1 MKRNK
6 LGPVLVVVLMGGL
19 GYLRLPVTATPPRI
33 EQFAVSRAGVTAG
46 EPVDFS
52 WGLGEDV
59 DTQLLSANMLLTN
72 REVAL
77 EASPY
82 RTTPTLSD
90 RYTLIAQNRAGTDQ
104 QTLLV
109 QVDAPPG
116 GSGGEASGGAAPDAG
131 LPEGGVGVSLDPAGP
146 FLNDE
151 ESDIGGPDDERVI
164 RVAPGGEF
172 FAEVAYTDP
181 DGVTQVSILLT
192 NGRPEGLA
200 GSLLPDRPPFA
211 IVGAPTGD
219 CRLGE
224 LPTAVRCVFRVRV
237 AEDARNIS
245 ELPGAGDEFAYV
257 FRSRA
262 DDGQGNSVN
271 REVRGYVVVTP

>member
-6 LGPVLVVVLMGGL
+6 LGLVLVVVVMGGL
-19 GYLRLPVTATPPRI
+19 GYLRLPVAATPPRI

-46 EPVDFS
+46 QPVDFRWRLS
-52 WGLGEDV
+52 QNAEGR
-59 DTQLLSANMLLTN
+59 LLSTN
-72 REVAL
+72 TEVAL
-77 EASPY
+77 ETPPY

-90 RYTLIAQNRAGTDQ
+90 RYTLVAQNRAGTDQ

-109 QVDAPPG
+109 QVDAP
-116 GSGGEASGGAAPDAG
+116 SGGVGTVSGGAASGGAVPDAG
-131 LPEGGVGVSLDPAGP
+131 LPEGGLGVSLDPAGP

-151 ESDIGGPDDERVI
+151 ESDISSPDDERVVQ
-164 RVAPGGEF
+164 VAPGGEF

-181 DGVTQVSILLT
+181 DGITQVSILLT
-192 NGRPEGLA
+192 NGSPEGLA
-200 GSLLPDRPPFA
+200 GSLLPDRPPFE

-245 ELPGAGDEFAYV
+245 ELPGAGGEFAYV

-262 DDGQGNSVN
+262 DDGQGNTVN

>member
-6 LGPVLVVVLMGGL
+6 LGLMLVVVIMGGL
-19 GYLRLPVTATPPRI
+19 GYLRLPVAATPPSI
-33 EQFAVSRAGVTAG
+33 GQFAVSRTRVTAG
-46 EPVDFS
+46 QPVDLS
-52 WGLGEDV
+52 WGLSRDA
-59 DTQLLSANMLLTN
+59 DAQLLSTN
-72 REVAL
+72 TGVAL
-77 EASPY
+77 EAPPY
-82 RTTPTLSD
+82 HTTPTLSD
-90 RYTLIAQNRAGTDQ
+90 RYTLVAQNRAGTDQ

-109 QVDAPPG
+109 QVDAP
-116 GSGGEASGGAAPDAG
+116 SGGVGEAASGGAASDAG
-131 LPEGGVGVSLDPAGP
+131 LPEGGLGVSLDPAGP

-151 ESDIGGPDDERVI
+151 ESDIGSPDDERVV

-181 DGVTQVSILLT
+181 DGITQVSLLLT
-192 NGRPEGLA
+192 NGSPEGLA
-200 GSLLPDRPPFA
+200 GSLLPGRPPFET
-211 IVGAPTGD
+211 VGAPTGD

>member
-1 MKRNK
+1 M
-6 LGPVLVVVLMGGL
+6 VAMGGL

-46 EPVDFS
+46 QPVDFS
-52 WGLGEDV
+52 WQLGEDAAV
-59 DTQLLSANMLLTN
+59 RILSASAD
-72 REVAL
+72 VAL
-77 EASPY
+77 EAPPY

-90 RYTLIAQNRAGTDQ
+90 RYTLIAQNRAGSDQ
-104 QTLLV
+104 RTLLV

-116 GSGGEASGGAAPDAG
+116 GSGGPASGGAAPDAG

-146 FLNDE
+146 FLNDD
-151 ESDIGGPDDERVI
+151 ESDVTGPDDARVV

-181 DGVTQVSILLT
+181 DGVAQVSLNLT

-200 GSLLPDRPPFA
+200 GSLLPDRPPFE